1 MQRRETANQSTC
13 YCFSATNQADY
24 AIDADDLAEAQPL
37 TDTFQKG
44 LPGTQ
49 SLPDARQNANTTHE
63 EAPKA
68 RLKVL
73 SVFKVVNP
81 ELFNGSKAA
90 RALLD
95 SVGSK
100 AKKAGTVGED
110 GFRLAYGG

>member
-63 EAPKA
+63 ESPKA
-68 RLKVL
+68 RLCELDKAM
-73 SVFKVVNP
+73 SVFEAVNP

-95 SVGSK
+95 SARDK
-100 AKKAGTVGED
+100 AKKAGTVG
-110 GFRLAYGG
+110 